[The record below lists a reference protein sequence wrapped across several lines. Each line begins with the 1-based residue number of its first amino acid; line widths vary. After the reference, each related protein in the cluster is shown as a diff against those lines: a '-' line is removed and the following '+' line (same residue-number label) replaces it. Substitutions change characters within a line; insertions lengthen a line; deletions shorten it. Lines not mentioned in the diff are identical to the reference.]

1 MIKSTSLFSGNLMQ
15 ELLSLF
21 PFIEETMSR
30 LEKQNKYLNKV
41 TLTGKI
47 NALDVAANL
56 FDFVEKTAILFDE
69 LKVELV
75 HALLDENL
83 KKVTNE
89 LDFKAKTT
97 IDILVRNLFER
108 TADVGFFSQDTLIC
122 DFLSSQ
128 KVSQKQ
134 MLLHLQEYASK
145 YTVYNEIVIFDTQGN
160 AKVNLNPQNRVLQ
173 SHDVILK
180 EALKSDS
187 YIEAYKQTDIF
198 PSQNKTLLYAQKI
211 VQDSQVLG
219 VLCLCFKFEDEMKQ
233 IFNQIS
239 TTNETLLLC
248 NSQEILAS
256 NGTSKY
262 SRYQESA
269 YTIQSKSISVQ
280 KKATPYQGY
289 EGISDWFASATLKI
303 TPPKNKNKM
312 DEDKPQHT
320 NKFLSDEL
328 TIIIEKAND
337 IVEDIADVII
347 NGELIAAKQ
356 RVYVLTPILDNM
368 RNIST
373 ELLTTIEGATQNLEE
388 ISKEGLINDA
398 KSAAHLAID
407 IMDRNLYERANDS
420 RWWALT
426 PQFQE
431 ELASTSPDVK
441 ALNHTLAYINELY
454 TVYTNIFIF
463 NAKAEVIATSQ
474 DDTILGTKLQENY
487 VSATLRNTNAQN
499 YFVSDFEKTP
509 LYQNKATYIYSASI
523 VVNGKTLGGI
533 GVVFD
538 AEPEF
543 KAILQ
548 DTSPLDTGSF
558 MLFVDKDKK
567 IIATYNSNLAL
578 LSTLDI
584 DDVFVKKENHAISQE
599 VIFKGKEYI
608 ISSVYSQG
616 YREYKREDNYAN
628 DVFCLCF
635 IAL

>member
-1 MIKSTSLFSGNLMQ
+1 MQ

-21 PFIEETMSR
+21 PFIQETMSR
-30 LEKQNKYLNKV
+30 LENQNKYLNKV

-97 IDILVRNLFER
+97 IDILIRNLFER
-108 TADVGFFSQDTLIC
+108 TADVGFFSQDSLIC
-122 DFLSSQ
+122 DFLTSQ
-128 KVSQKQ
+128 KVSHEQ

-145 YTVYNEIVIFDTQGN
+145 YTVYNEIVIFDTDGN
-160 AKVNLNPQNRVLQ
+160 AKINLNPQNHILK
-173 SHDVILK
+173 SNDSILK
-180 EALKSDS
+180 EALKSES
-187 YIEAYKQTDIF
+187 YIECYKHTDIF
-198 PSQNKTLLYAQKI
+198 PSQSKTLLYAQKI
-211 VQDSQVLG
+211 VQNSQVIG
-219 VLCLCFKFEDEMKQ
+219 VLCLCFKFEDEMQQIFKQ
-233 IFNQIS
+233 IA
-239 TTNETLLLC
+239 TANEILLLC

-256 NGTSKY
+256 NATSKY
-262 SRYQESA
+262 SRYQASD
-269 YTIQSKSISVQ
+269 YVVHGKSITVQ

-289 EGISDWFASATLKI
+289 KGIEEWFASATLKI
-303 TPPKNKNKM
+303 VPTQQKAIDEKSTNKNS
-312 DEDKPQHT
+312 
-320 NKFLSDEL
+320 KFLSDKL
-328 TIIIEKAND
+328 KAIIQKAND

-373 ELLTTIEGATQNLEE
+373 ELLSIIEGATHNLEE
-388 ISKEGLINDA
+388 ISKNGLITDA

-407 IMDRNLYERANDS
+407 IMDRNLYERANDC

-431 ELASTSPDVK
+431 ELSSDIPDVNIL
-441 ALNHTLAYINELY
+441 AHTLAYINELY

-463 NAKAEVIATSQ
+463 NAQAEVVATSK
-474 DDTILGTKLQENY
+474 DDTIIGRKLQGNY
-487 VSATLRNTNAQN
+487 VNATLRNKDSQN
-499 YFVSDFEKTP
+499 YFVSDFENTA
-509 LYQNKATYIYSASI
+509 LYEEKATYIYSASI
-523 VVNGKTLGGI
+523 VAYGKIVGGI

-548 DTSPLDTGSF
+548 DTSPLNEGSF
-558 MLFVDKDKK
+558 MLFIDKTKK
-567 IIATYNSNLAL
+567 VIATTHSDIAL

-584 DDVFVKKENHAISQE
+584 DDTFIKKEKHAISQE
-599 VIFKGKEYI
+599 VIFKEKEYI

-616 YREYKREDNYAN
+616 YREYKREDNYTN
-628 DVFCLCF
+628 DVFCLCG

>member
-1 MIKSTSLFSGNLMQ
+1 MQ

-21 PFIEETMSR
+21 PFIQETMSR
-30 LEKQNKYLNKV
+30 LENQNKYLNKV

-47 NALDVAANL
+47 NALHVAANL
-56 FDFVEKTAILFDE
+56 FDFVEKTALVFDE

-75 HALLDENL
+75 HALLEENL

-97 IDILVRNLFER
+97 IDILIRNLFER
-108 TADVGFFSQDTLIC
+108 TADVGFFSQDSLIC
-122 DFLSSQ
+122 DFLTSQ
-128 KVSQKQ
+128 KVSHKQ

-145 YTVYNEIVIFDTQGN
+145 YTVYNEIVIFDTEGKAQI
-160 AKVNLNPQNRVLQ
+160 NLNPQN
-173 SHDVILK
+173 HILK
-180 EALKSDS
+180 SNDVLLQEALKSES
-187 YIEAYKQTDIF
+187 YIECYKHTDIF
-198 PSQNKTLLYAQKI
+198 SSQSKTLLYAQKI
-211 VQDSQVLG
+211 VQNSQVIG
-219 VLCLCFKFEDEMKQ
+219 VLCLCFKFEDEMQKIFKQ
-233 IFNQIS
+233 IT

-256 NGTSKY
+256 TNTSKY
-262 SRYQESA
+262 KRYQKND
-269 YTIQSKSISVQ
+269 YTVEGKSISVQ
-280 KKATPYQGY
+280 RKATPYQGY
-289 EGISDWFASATLKI
+289 EGIGDWFATATLRI
-303 TPPKNKNKM
+303 TPPQRRELVA
-312 DEDKPQHT
+312 DESTPKHT
-320 NKFLSDEL
+320 SKFLSDAL
-328 TIIIEKAND
+328 KDVIEKAND

-373 ELLTTIEGATQNLEE
+373 ELLSIIEGATHNLEE
-388 ISKEGLINDA
+388 ISKDGLLNDA

-407 IMDRNLYERANDS
+407 IMDRNLYERANDC

-431 ELASTSPDVK
+431 ELSKPSVDVK
-441 ALNHTLAYINELY
+441 ALTHTLAYINELY

-463 NAKAEVIATSQ
+463 NANAEVIATSK
-474 DDTILGTKLQENY
+474 DDTIVGEKLQGNAIN
-487 VSATLRNTNAQN
+487 ATLRNKDSQK
-499 YFVSDFEKTP
+499 YFVSDFEATA
-509 LYQNKATYIYSASI
+509 LYEEKATYIYSASI
-523 VVNGKTLGGI
+523 VANGKTVGGI

-567 IIATYNSNLAL
+567 VIATHNSDIEL
-578 LSTLDI
+578 LSLLDI
-584 DDVFVKKENHAISQE
+584 EDTFVTKESATVSKE

-616 YREYKREDNYAN
+616 YREYKREDNYTN